1 MSAVAQQLFHLIC
14 TRDHDRAPDHH
25 EAVFRHRYRSMPTFV
40 ARFGGRLDFAGKTVL
55 DVGSGLGGPAFF
67 LAERGAGRV
76 LGVDIVARD
85 IQFAR
90 AKLAGEFAALADR
103 VSFTQIRDLDD
114 LGDATFDLIVSRDS
128 FEHYADPAA
137 ILAAMLRHLAP
148 GGRLAIGFGPLW
160 KSPYGGHI
168 TYMTRLPWAH
178 LLFPERVILRERRH
192 FFPDQEASAF
202 GEIVGGLNQMTL
214 ARFNALIAQH
224 QLKPISC
231 RTNVSVHPLGRLFTL
246 AGRLPFAREYVT
258 FNLYGIWRLGTDSTP
273 GAE

>member
-14 TRDHDRAPDHH
+14 TRDHDRAPDHR

-40 ARFGGRLDFAGKTVL
+40 ARFGGRLDFADKTVL
-55 DVGSGLGGPAFF
+55 DVGSGLGGPACY
-67 LAERGAGRV
+67 LAEQGARRV
-76 LGVDIVARD
+76 VGVDIVAHD
-85 IQFAR
+85 VQFAR
-90 AKLAGEFAALADR
+90 AKLAGEYAALADR

-114 LGDATFDLIVSRDS
+114 LGDAKFDLIISRDS
-128 FEHYADPAA
+128 FEHYGDPAG
-137 ILAAMLRHLAP
+137 ILAGMVRRLAP

-178 LLFPERVILRERRH
+178 LLFPERVILGERRR
-192 FFPDQEASAF
+192 FFPDQRVSSF

-224 QLKPISC
+224 RLETISC
-231 RTNVSVHPLGRLFTL
+231 RTNVSGHPLGRLLTL
-246 AGRLPFAREYVT
+246 AGRLPLTREYVT
-258 FNLYGIWRLGTDSTP
+258 FNLYGIWRLGADAAP
-273 GAE
+273 GSA